1 MEPLS
6 TNILV
11 SLAVI
16 LIQGSPQARLS
27 VLPAVGKC
35 VRLGTF
41 GSGPAAQ
48 PTQVGEF
55 WKCGRCE
62 IEAPLPIGYPAPT
75 PPGAIEL
82 KSYPSVR
89 RAEIS
94 STGSTAMGMFSSFW
108 PLFNHIKSREIAMTS
123 PVEMDYRGMMEPN
136 SNQLT
141 EKNGSWTMSF
151 LYRESDMGPIGKDG
165 TITVVDTAPITVL
178 SVGLKGAYGL
188 KKTNEG
194 LKLLNEWIAAHP
206 AWRAVGD
213 PRTFSYNGPAV
224 RNGDKWSEVQLP
236 IELKSAVLSSNGF
249 ENTSD

>member
-6 TNILV
+6 INILV

-41 GSGPAAQ
+41 GSGPASE

-94 STGSTAMGMFSSFW
+94 
-108 PLFNHIKSREIAMTS
+108 
-123 PVEMDYRGMMEPN
+123 
-136 SNQLT
+136 
-141 EKNGSWTMSF
+141 
-151 LYRESDMGPIGKDG
+151 
-165 TITVVDTAPITVL
+165 
-178 SVGLKGAYGL
+178 
-188 KKTNEG
+188 
-194 LKLLNEWIAAHP
+194 
-206 AWRAVGD
+206 
-213 PRTFSYNGPAV
+213 
-224 RNGDKWSEVQLP
+224 
-236 IELKSAVLSSNGF
+236 
-249 ENTSD
+249 